1 MKCSRD
7 MAIAL
12 QRIMIYLSA
21 VDDYERRKKE
31 EREAWKRVVEAVH
44 NMTDYD
50 RNVFERLYEKQLAG
64 VKKNARRFSAR

>member
-64 VKKNARRFSAR
+64 VKKNAAASVD

>member
-7 MAIAL
+7 RAIAL

-64 VKKNARRFSAR
+64 VKKNAASSVD